1 MKEIYSINTT
11 FQISMRIA
19 LKSILTNFINQSIQ
33 SYT

>member
-11 FQISMRIA
+11 FQISTRIA
-19 LKSILTNFINQSIQ
+19 LKSILTNFLNQPIH